1 MEHLKKKE
9 LYRVIIFII
18 RSYAHQIKHI
28 AEKGLEVYP
37 MSSISI
43 SLQSCLCTSAEN
55 DSELTR
61 AQLGPRGH
69 GMHWTLKFS
78 QILMAPKW
86 HRLRSIMGM
95 CNHYLC
101 YYHLNPEHVCF
112 HAFSLA
118 SSSSYWVNGH
128 NTRGESIWTA
138 PIAGEKVPIN
148 FP

>member
-1 MEHLKKKE
+1 MARLDCNDPVAAHGAFEKGRII
-9 LYRVIIFII
+9 YRVIIFII

-69 GMHWTLKFS
+69 GMH
-78 QILMAPKW
+78 
-86 HRLRSIMGM
+86 
-95 CNHYLC
+95 
-101 YYHLNPEHVCF
+101 
-112 HAFSLA
+112 
-118 SSSSYWVNGH
+118 
-128 NTRGESIWTA
+128 
-138 PIAGEKVPIN
+138 
-148 FP
+148 